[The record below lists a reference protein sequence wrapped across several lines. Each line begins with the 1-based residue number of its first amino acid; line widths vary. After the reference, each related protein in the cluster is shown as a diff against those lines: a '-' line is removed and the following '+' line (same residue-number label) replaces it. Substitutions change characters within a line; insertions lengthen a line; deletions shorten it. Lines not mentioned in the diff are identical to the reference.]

1 VRPRPAP
8 PNAFLTI
15 EITAQT
21 ISTLNF
27 AKRAKTI
34 KNVVRVNEQLSADEM
49 AAMIRVLQRD
59 LDAARKELQVY
70 KRGGAPVPRA
80 DGAADDGVVFDSVAY
95 AQLRVEYNDL
105 KSRFVSAGHHSR
117 LVLSQKL
124 VGAG

>member
-1 VRPRPAP
+1 
-8 PNAFLTI
+8 LTI

-49 AAMIRVLQRD
+49 AAMI
-59 LDAARKELQVY
+59 
-70 KRGGAPVPRA
+70 VPRA

-95 AQLRVEYNDL
+95 SQLRVEYNDL